1 MGARKSE
8 VGTRWSAFGGLWSFS
23 LAYLAA
29 TFTYQVATFS
39 SNPLSAGIS
48 ILVVISIFAA
58 IYYWLKRFGKSI
70 LTIPT
75 QVSYY

>member
-1 MGARKSE
+1 MGAIKSE
-8 VGTRWSAFGGLWSFS
+8 VGTRWASFAALWSFS

-29 TFTYQVATFS
+29 TFTYQVATFTD
-39 SNPLSAGIS
+39 NPLSAGVS
-48 ILVVISIFAA
+48 ILVVIGIFAA